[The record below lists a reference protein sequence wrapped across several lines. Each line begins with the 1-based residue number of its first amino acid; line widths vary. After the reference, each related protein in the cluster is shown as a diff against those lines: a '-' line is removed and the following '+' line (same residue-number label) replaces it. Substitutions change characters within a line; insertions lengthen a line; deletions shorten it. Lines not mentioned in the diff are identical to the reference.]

1 MESSGSPATH
11 PQVSEEPAR
20 RVISCFGVFKKFGKS
35 AWRKVGGSSKHERAH
50 PQMEPP
56 ISTVMVDED
65 RENAPPHEHSGILEV
80 DSKEPSVFDFEV
92 TPTSFGNAAQR
103 ERMAALCARY
113 GLPQQAESFQASS
126 TNAPLRVSRSSRQ
139 RVRAVCHQCSTT
151 FGSESS
157 CPNCGHSKCSECR
170 RQSITASPPSSIKE
184 TPIDVDESTHDALS
198 SEVPDDRHAPVQP
211 LVEKSKYHCHK
222 CASEFA
228 TLTNSVCESCGH
240 EKCNR
245 CPRSVWHIS
254 DIGEGEPTSSTRQK
268 RVYRPPKQRVRHY
281 CDNCSEMFPARTQ
294 VCPSC
299 LHKRCRSC
307 TRRPHKRRK
316 MQSEGGEDSETL
328 RKVEERIANIE
339 VPIASSSTAQE
350 EASKS

>member
-65 RENAPPHEHSGILEV
+65 RENAPPHEHRFVTMPGVSSCATVLIIHSGILEV

-170 RQSITASPPSSIKE
+170 RQSITASPPSSI
-184 TPIDVDESTHDALS
+184 
-198 SEVPDDRHAPVQP
+198 
-211 LVEKSKYHCHK
+211 
-222 CASEFA
+222 
-228 TLTNSVCESCGH
+228 
-240 EKCNR
+240 
-245 CPRSVWHIS
+245 
-254 DIGEGEPTSSTRQK
+254 
-268 RVYRPPKQRVRHY
+268 
-281 CDNCSEMFPARTQ
+281 
-294 VCPSC
+294 
-299 LHKRCRSC
+299 
-307 TRRPHKRRK
+307 
-316 MQSEGGEDSETL
+316 
-328 RKVEERIANIE
+328 
-339 VPIASSSTAQE
+339 
-350 EASKS
+350 